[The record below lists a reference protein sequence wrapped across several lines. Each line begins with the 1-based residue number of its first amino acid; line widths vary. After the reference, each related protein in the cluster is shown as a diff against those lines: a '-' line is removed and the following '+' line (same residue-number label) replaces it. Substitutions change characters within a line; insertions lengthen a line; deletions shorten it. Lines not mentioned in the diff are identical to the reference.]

1 MLALGLDIG
10 GTSVK
15 AALVRDGAV
24 IKTGQS
30 TSYARPD
37 LSTLQAAVGQ
47 AGQEAIAGNADP
59 LGAIGLCAPGLFD
72 PASRSITLSLNVPGI
87 VGVNL
92 DALIRAALGDL
103 AGETPPATIVTD
115 AYAAAFDSWSAHRTS
130 GRFLSIALGTGVGG
144 CVLDDGTPLIVVGR
158 SPGHLGQMDVSVP
171 EHGRPVPIGPDG
183 GRGSLEA
190 YLGVPALR
198 DRFGPDFGP
207 ALLASAIDQA
217 PLAALVRTLRICHAM
232 FRPQTVALLGGI
244 GLLLR
249 PRISDLYV
257 ATSDGL
263 TSLARPGWTILPAQ
277 HAFHA
282 AAGAARLAVRE
293 LL

>member
-15 AALVRDGAV
+15 AALMREGAIV
-24 IKTGQS
+24 QTGQS
-30 TSYARPD
+30 DPYVRPD
-37 LSTLQAAVGQ
+37 LNTLGAAVGQ
-47 AGQEAIAGNADP
+47 AAQEAIAIGTDS

-92 DALIRAALGDL
+92 DVLVHAALGNQ
-103 AGETPPATIVTD
+103 ARNSQPVTIVTD

-130 GRFLSIALGTGVGG
+130 GRFLSIAFGTGIGG

-158 SPGHLGQMDVSVP
+158 SPGHIGQLDVSVP

-207 ALLASAIDQA
+207 ALLASAIDEA

-232 FRPQTVALLGGI
+232 FRPQTIALLGGI

-249 PRISDLYV
+249 PRISDLHA